1 MKRQKWELVD
11 SDDDK
16 EDKVESVSVIYCRFV
31 AVDYKLLMV

>member
-16 EDKVESVSVIYCRFV
+16 EDEVESVSVIYLSIC
-31 AVDYKLLMV
+31 